1 MPAAPQTPSKTQDT
15 RKSNASASAQ
25 GSLTLEDA
33 LTRLERLK
41 TRPRRAVIV
50 LGRNLHLCADA
61 RIARALM
68 ESALTV
74 GRFDV
79 AEDVLTVAEDPSGLM
94 RAQLC
99 LVRGDPAGAVAALHQ
114 QPTDALDRAR
124 FFGLR
129 VRALAL
135 TGDYASAVTAT
146 FEWAADFPGAPVP
159 YRTLARAL
167 AERDDPRAQ
176 DWFECAVFV
185 TGGNTTCRLDL
196 AEHLMKQ
203 GKAKSARAHLDILAT
218 ANGTAAR
225 RRDALICAL

>member
-1 MPAAPQTPSKTQDT
+1 MPA
-15 RKSNASASAQ
+15 Q
-25 GSLTLEDA
+25 GCLTLDEA
-33 LTRLERLK
+33 LARLDRLK
-41 TRPRRAVIV
+41 TRPQRAVHL

-61 RIARALM
+61 RVARCLM
-68 ESALTV
+68 ECAITTS
-74 GRFDV
+74 RFDV

-94 RAQLC
+94 RAHLC
-99 LVRGDPAGAVAALHQ
+99 LVRDDPAGAVAALRAV
-114 QPTDALDRAR
+114 PANALDRAR

-135 TGDYASAVTAT
+135 SGNYSCAVTAT

-167 AERDDPRAQ
+167 ADGDDPRAQ

-185 TGGNTTCRLDL
+185 TGGNTSCRLDL
-196 AEHLMKQ
+196 AEHLMEQ
-203 GKAKSARAHLDILAT
+203 GKAKSARAHLDILTA

-225 RRDALICAL
+225 RRDALMRAL